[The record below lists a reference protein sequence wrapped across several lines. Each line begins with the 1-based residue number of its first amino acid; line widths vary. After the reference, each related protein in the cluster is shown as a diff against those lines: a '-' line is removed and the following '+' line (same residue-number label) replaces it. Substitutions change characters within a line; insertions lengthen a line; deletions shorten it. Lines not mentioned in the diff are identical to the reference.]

1 MSACTV
7 SNHTNKNRVRSAT
20 DSIVSIQVTTAP
32 RRRGCYKL
40 KVGEEKSSGTCHQ
53 SVKGTEAILNVPWRE
68 FNMGS
73 MMLRSQKG

>member
-1 MSACTV
+1 MEGEE
-7 SNHTNKNRVRSAT
+7 KEKGW
-20 DSIVSIQVTTAP
+20 
-32 RRRGCYKL
+32 RRR
-40 KVGEEKSSGTCHQ
+40 EEKSSGTCHQ